1 MSPPC
6 FFFFFS
12 FPSLHSCERH
22 RELMQ
27 GSTPAAREL
36 ERSRGWD
43 EREGQR
49 ARAQTLVPSV
59 GEDRAILLGFTMMA
73 FAVLMF
79 FLVAVTVVQPYLS
92 R

>member
-1 MSPPC
+1 MRV
-6 FFFFFS
+6 FFLS
-12 FPSLHSCERH
+12 TLVCERH
-22 RELMQ
+22 RELVH

-36 ERSRGWD
+36 EWSRGWD
-43 EREGQR
+43 ERGGQR

-73 FAVLMF
+73 FSMLMF
-79 FLVAVTVVQPYLS
+79 FLVGVTAVRPYLS

>member
-1 MSPPC
+1 
-6 FFFFFS
+6 
-12 FPSLHSCERH
+12 
-22 RELMQ
+22 MQ
-27 GSTPAAREL
+27 GSAPAAREL
-36 ERSRGWD
+36 EWSRGWD

-79 FLVAVTVVQPYLS
+79 FLVGVTVVQPYLS